1 MFQILFHKTFYD
13 TGYHNLTQ
21 IKQNMSLGKE
31 EITGQFILKKK
42 KKKNR
47 TLFNKILTKPKSSLY
62 VIN

>member
-1 MFQILFHKTFYD
+1 VFQILFHKTFYD

-42 KKKNR
+42 KKKEQN
-47 TLFNKILTKPKSSLY
+47 TF
-62 VIN
+62 